1 VFVFIERE
9 YTARSL
15 VFSHR
20 QSHGSV
26 RFLRILYQYYIDDMA
41 IWICILYAK
50 YMQDMKVARNVTIP
64 TATVVKVTIVLT

>member
-1 VFVFIERE
+1 LFLVSQTVFATI
-9 YTARSL
+9 YC
-15 VFSHR
+15 H
-20 QSHGSV
+20 
-26 RFLRILYQYYIDDMA
+26 DMA